1 MPNTSIENMKIVLL
15 AGGLGTRL
23 SEETRITP
31 KPMVEIGG
39 KPMLWH
45 IMNIYAAH
53 GCRDFLIACGYKGE
67 VIKEYFANY
76 YRHNSDLFIDL
87 ASGHVESADTR
98 APDWRVGCIDTGQT
112 TMTGG
117 RLRRLRGHLQDAAFM
132 VTYGDGLGN
141 VDLGGLLAFHRAHG
155 KLASVTAV
163 HPPARFGGMDLDRDL
178 VVNFAEKSPAHAGW
192 INGGFFVFEPGVF
205 DYIAA
210 DDTRLE
216 AEPLSR
222 LAADGQLMAFRHEG
236 FWRPMDTLREKTELE
251 SLWQSGNAPWK
262 IW

>member
-1 MPNTSIENMKIVLL
+1 MPDTSTDTMKTVLL

-23 SEETRITP
+23 SEETRELP

-53 GCRDFLIACGYKGE
+53 GFRNFLIAGGYKCE

-76 YRHNSDLFIDL
+76 YRHNSDLFVEL
-87 ASGHVESADTR
+87 ASGAVNSADTR

-117 RLRRLRGHLQDAAFM
+117 RLLRLRDHLKEGPFM
-132 VTYGDGLGN
+132 VTYGDGVGDID
-141 VDLGGLLAFHRAHG
+141 VGKLLAFHRAHG

-163 HPPARFGGMDLDRDL
+163 HPPARFGGMDLDEDR
-178 VVNFAEKSPAHAGW
+178 VTRFAEKSPEHSGW
-192 INGGFFVFEPGVF
+192 INGGFFVFEPAVL
-205 DYIAA
+205 DYISG
-210 DDTRLE
+210 DDVRLE

-222 LAADGQLMAFRHEG
+222 LADDGQLMAFRHEG
-236 FWRPMDTLREKTELE
+236 FWQPMDTLREKTELE
-251 SLWQSGNAPWK
+251 SLWQGENAPWK